1 MPVIGI
7 LSTHAGNGK
16 HVQPTASENATKN
29 KKENVQTGE
38 FEMAIASLQIKLP
51 VFLSVTS

>member
-1 MPVIGI
+1 MPEMETCAAERDSAVEREC
-7 LSTHAGNGK
+7 N
-16 HVQPTASENATKN
+16 QEQEKN
-29 KKENVQTGE
+29 VPTGE